1 MKRDDLGDVC
11 VPDDLLGRV
20 ASIPFCHVPDDLV
33 PPPLVEVHVDVRHLL
48 PLGVEEPF
56 EDQPVAERIEV
67 GDPEAVADDRPGGR
81 PPPRPHADAVVPGE
95 PDEVPHDQEVA
106 GEAHLL
112 DDLELRVDPL
122 PQLLAD
128 GPVAPSGA
136 VVDQLPE
143 IAVQRLPRRR
153 VEAGQVQLTE
163 AQVELAGLGDLQ
175 GRVARLGQIG
185 EDLPHLFG

>member
-1 MKRDDLGDVC
+1 MRRRWWHGCTDL
-11 VPDDLLGRV
+11 
-20 ASIPFCHVPDDLV
+20 
-33 PPPLVEVHVDVRHLL
+33 
-48 PLGVEEPF
+48 
-56 EDQPVAERIEV
+56 
-67 GDPEAVADDRPGGR
+67 
-81 PPPRPHADAVVPGE
+81 PGE
-95 PDEVPHDQEVA
+95 SGLSMMKAIVQERY
-106 GEAHLL
+106 GSL